1 MRKVITYG
9 VFDVFHE
16 GHRRLLERAKA
27 LGDYLIVGVTDNIFD
42 ELRGKLDT
50 VDSFETRAANV
61 IASGYADEII
71 VEDHIGQKAE
81 DIARFEIDIFAIG
94 SDWRGKFD
102 YLRAYCEVVYLD
114 RTIGVSST
122 QLRESQ
128 FPAVQLGII
137 GSGRI
142 ARRFV
147 PEAYA
152 AKHVDVRG
160 VFNPNLDSASV
171 MQSQFKLPIAT
182 DNLDALLSNVEA
194 VYIASPH
201 ETHMK
206 YALTALEAGK
216 HVLAEK
222 PLALCAADA
231 EMLFEL
237 ADAKGLVFMEA
248 LKTAYAPSFYKLV
261 SLAQSGVIGDIVD
274 VEACFTRLTAPG
286 CRERD
291 DALFGGSF
299 LELGSYVLLP
309 VLRLLGCSPDN
320 VRFDV
325 AHDELGLDLFT
336 KVHLDYGSCFA
347 SGKVGLGAKSEG
359 ELVISGTNGA
369 IVAKAP
375 WWKPQHI
382 EVHYEDP
389 SHVDAYDYNFA
400 GEGLRYEM
408 SEFSHRIRGHEGR
421 IAKMTPDE
429 SIAIARIMELF
440 LAREG
445 RVRTLPSS

>member
-27 LGDYLIVGVTDNIFD
+27 LGDYLVVGVTDNIYD

-50 VDSFETRAANV
+50 IDSFETRVANV
-61 IASGYADEII
+61 MKTGYADEVI
-71 VEDHIGQKAE
+71 VEDHEGQKAE
-81 DIARFEIDIFAIG
+81 DIVRLKIDVFVLG

-147 PEAYA
+147 PEARA
-152 AKHVDVRG
+152 AKHVEVRG

-171 MQSQFKLPIAT
+171 MQSQFKLPTAT
-182 DNLDALLSNVEA
+182 DNLEALMSDVEA

-201 ETHMK
+201 ETHVG
-206 YALTALEAGK
+206 YARAALEAGK
-216 HVLAEK
+216 HALVEK
-222 PLALCAADA
+222 PLALNGRDA
-231 EMLFEL
+231 EELFEL
-237 ADAKGLVFMEA
+237 ADAKGLVLMEA
-248 LKTAYAPSFYKLV
+248 MKTAYAPSFVKLV
-261 SLAQSGVIGDIVD
+261 SLAQSGVIGEIVD

-291 DALFGGSF
+291 DLRFGGSF

-309 VLRLLGCSPDN
+309 ALRLLGCDPAE

-325 AHDELGLDLFT
+325 ARDGLGLDLFA
-336 KVHLDYGSCFA
+336 KVHLRYGNRFA
-347 SGKVGLGAKSEG
+347 MGKVGLGAKSEG
-359 ELVISGTNGA
+359 ELVISGTSGA
-369 IVAKAP
+369 IVVKAP

-389 SHVDAYDYNFA
+389 TRIDVFDYSFV

-408 SEFSHRIRGHEGR
+408 SEFSHRIRGHKGR
-421 IAKMTPDE
+421 IVKMAPDE
-429 SIAIARIMELF
+429 SMAIARIMELF
-440 LAREG
+440 LAHEG
-445 RVRTLPSS
+445 RSGI